1 MKNQFLTAFRQGNS
15 SPSAVVSTLF
25 LAIGAFFM
33 GSMPM
38 ALVLQAKGIS
48 NPDLANISQSMD
60 PLLFFTLSMLPF
72 VFGFGAL
79 LFSIT
84 SIHRRPFL
92 TLIRVGQKPK
102 WKNLFLA
109 AAVTFL
115 FSAGFDVYGYFTDP
129 EAYVFTFH
137 WQPFLIMAVLSL
149 LLFPIQAGFEELFI
163 RGYLL
168 QLTGV
173 PRGAAPVALIVTSAL
188 FAVLHA
194 SNAEV
199 DKFGFWEMMAVYGGT
214 GLMLGIFT
222 LLSEGLEI
230 ALGYHIMN
238 NIYAALVIHTEG
250 SSLDTPSLFF
260 RKVSDTSGIIGE
272 TVLGLLIFSTIII
285 IIFRLFDLKKLIR

>member
-1 MKNQFLTAFRQGNS
+1 MKNQFLTAFRQGNH

-38 ALVLQAKGIS
+38 ALVLQAKGVN
-48 NPDLANISQSMD
+48 NPDLANISRSMD
-60 PLLFFTLSMLPF
+60 PILFFTLSMLPF

-79 LFSIT
+79 LFSMKAV
-84 SIHRRPFL
+84 HRRPFL
-92 TLIRVGQKPK
+92 SLVRVGERPK

-109 AAVTFL
+109 AAITL
-115 FSAGFDVYGYFTDP
+115 IFSAGLDVYGYFTEP
-129 EAYVFTFH
+129 ESYVFTFR
-137 WQPFLIMAVLSL
+137 WQPFVIMAILSL
-149 LLFPIQAGFEELFI
+149 LLFPIQAGFEEVFI
-163 RGYLL
+163 RGYLM
-168 QLTGV
+168 QLTGA
-173 PRGAAPVALIVTSAL
+173 PKGATLFALLITSAF

-238 NIYAALVIHTEG
+238 NIYAALITHTEG

-260 RKVSDTSGIIGE
+260 RKVSDTSGMIGE